1 MAWREQYDRVLRA
14 RVRVT
19 EHYAVKAGYKTFG
32 GDDFQR
38 FRDDILHCI
47 QDIFHL
53 RDWVKN
59 DQSVDVDLG
68 VLKTLFIGDPVC
80 SPYLHMARDLA
91 NGSKHLVLDRARSS
105 EVDIAISPTGSVDWT
120 PAGNMEDGVIAQAL
134 QIEVGSGDGVTR
146 MDALAF
152 IDACMQEWDE
162 FLRGEGLIAPE

>member
-1 MAWREQYDRVLRA
+1 MGWREQYDRVLRA
-14 RVRVT
+14 RTRVV
-19 EHYAVKAGYKTFG
+19 EHYAGRTGYETFG

-38 FRDDILHCI
+38 FRDDILHCV

-59 DQSVDVDLG
+59 DQSIDVDLG

-105 EVDIAISPTGSVDWT
+105 EVDVAMSPSGSVHWT
-120 PAGNMEDGVIAQAL
+120 QPETWKTELSPKLFKSRSVRAMASPGWTLSN
-134 QIEVGSGDGVTR
+134 SST
-146 MDALAF
+146 
-152 IDACMQEWDE
+152 DACKN
-162 FLRGEGLIAPE
+162 GTSSCGAKA